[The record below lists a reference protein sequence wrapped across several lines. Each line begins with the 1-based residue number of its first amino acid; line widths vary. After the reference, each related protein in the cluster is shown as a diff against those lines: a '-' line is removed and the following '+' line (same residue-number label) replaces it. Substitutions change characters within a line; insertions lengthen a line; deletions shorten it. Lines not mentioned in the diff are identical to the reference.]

1 MKIATAKQMASLDA
15 AAINDIGIPGLVLM
29 ENAGRSTVEAV
40 VERYGDPRGKPVAVF
55 VGPGNNGGDG
65 LVIARHLHQR
75 GAEVRVFLLAD
86 EDRMKGD
93 AAVNLAIVKNL
104 ALLLHRCATVEK
116 LNSVKDE
123 AAGCQLVIDALFGTG
138 LQREVTD
145 HFAAAVEFMNAL
157 PAPTVAVDLP
167 SGLDADNGQVLGTAV
182 RASLTVTFGLAKPG
196 HFLYPGRD
204 LCGALRVVEIGIP
217 AGIVERAGLE
227 GEALTAGVL
236 QNTLPARPAAAHK
249 GTFGHLLIAAGSI
262 GKTGAAILSAR
273 AALHSGAGLVS
284 LVVPKN
290 LNPIFET
297 SLPEAMT
304 IPLSHSK
311 DHLSDADQETI
322 EAAIENKK
330 AVVLGPGLGTDPQ
343 TAALIAAL
351 YREIS
356 LPTVV
361 DADALNILAATPE
374 LLRAAGGPR
383 VLTPHP
389 GEMGRLC
396 GLTVREI
403 QSDRLNAARAFAT
416 EHDIF
421 LVLKGADTVI
431 AAPDGR
437 FAINTSGN
445 AGMAT
450 GGMGDVLSGLI
461 GALLAQGMSPWQAA
475 CLAVHVHGLAADLLA
490 EKKGY
495 GYLAGE
501 VAAMVPEALRLL
513 TRPNVEVHGC
523 SIQS

>member
-1 MKIATAKQMASLDA
+1 
-15 AAINDIGIPGLVLM
+15 
-29 ENAGRSTVEAV
+29 
-40 VERYGDPRGKPVAVF
+40 
-55 VGPGNNGGDG
+55 
-65 LVIARHLHQR
+65 
-75 GAEVRVFLLAD
+75 
-86 EDRMKGD
+86 
-93 AAVNLAIVKNL
+93 
-104 ALLLHRCATVEK
+104 
-116 LNSVKDE
+116 
-123 AAGCQLVIDALFGTG
+123 
-138 LQREVTD
+138 
-145 HFAAAVEFMNAL
+145 
-157 PAPTVAVDLP
+157 
-167 SGLDADNGQVLGTAV
+167 
-182 RASLTVTFGLAKPG
+182 
-196 HFLYPGRD
+196 
-204 LCGALRVVEIGIP
+204 
-217 AGIVERAGLE
+217 
-227 GEALTAGVL
+227 
-236 QNTLPARPAAAHK
+236 
-249 GTFGHLLIAAGSI
+249 
-262 GKTGAAILSAR
+262 
-273 AALHSGAGLVS
+273 
-284 LVVPKN
+284 
-290 LNPIFET
+290 
-297 SLPEAMT
+297 
-304 IPLSHSK
+304 
-311 DHLSDADQETI
+311 
-322 EAAIENKK
+322 
-330 AVVLGPGLGTDPQ
+330 
-343 TAALIAAL
+343 
-351 YREIS
+351 
-356 LPTVV
+356 VV

>member
-15 AAINDIGIPGLVLM
+15 AAINEIGIPGLVLM
-29 ENAGRSTVEAV
+29 ENAGRSTVEAA
-40 VERYGDPRGKPVAVF
+40 VERFGDPRGKPVAVF

-104 ALLLHRCATVEK
+104 ALPLHRCATVEK
-116 LNSVKDE
+116 LAAVKDE
-123 AAGCQLVIDALFGTG
+123 AARCQLVIDALFGTG
-138 LQREVTD
+138 LQRDVTG
-145 HFAAAVEFMNAL
+145 HFAAAVDHMNLL
-157 PAPTVAVDLP
+157 PAPVVAVDLP
-167 SGLDADNGQVLGTAV
+167 SGLDADRGQALGTAV
-182 RASLTVTFGLAKPG
+182 QASLTVTFGLVKPG
-196 HFLYPGRD
+196 HLLYPGRD
-204 LCGALRVVEIGIP
+204 LCGTLRVVDIGIP
-217 AGIVERAGLE
+217 ASIVQQAALE
-227 GEALTAGVL
+227 GEALTADGL
-236 QNTLPARPAAAHK
+236 SHTLPSRPAAAHK

-262 GKTGAAILSAR
+262 GKTGAAILSAQ
-273 AALHSGAGLVS
+273 AALRSGAGLVS

-304 IPLSHSK
+304 IPLPHSK

-322 EAAIENKK
+322 DTAIESKK

-343 TAALIAAL
+343 TAALVTAL
-351 YREIS
+351 YRKTT
-356 LPTVV
+356 LPAVI
-361 DADALNILAATPE
+361 DADALNILAANPE

-389 GEMGRLC
+389 GEMSRLSGR
-396 GLTVREI
+396 TVKEI
-403 QSDRLNAARAFAT
+403 QKDRLGAARAFAA
-416 EHDIF
+416 EHGIL

-431 AAPDGR
+431 GAPDGR

-450 GGMGDVLSGLI
+450 GGMGDILSGLI
-461 GALLAQGMSPWQAA
+461 GALLAQGMQPWEAA
-475 CLAVHVHGLAADLLA
+475 CLAVFIHGYAADLLA
-490 EKKGY
+490 EKRGY

-501 VAAMVPEALRLL
+501 VAAMVPEALKFL
-513 TRPNVEVHGC
+513 TAANADMNFTATGL
-523 SIQS
+523 